1 MALVVVLC
9 LIVGLSLV
17 ATTAAINGRMR
28 RSLLQRID
36 SVAQISRGAAA
47 GPDKALRSSRLAVIA
62 DRMFTFG
69 LRQTWGVQGRGR
81 AMLIRAFAAAIIVLV
96 IFAAVLK
103 FPPWLVGPLCLAA
116 FFGVPRVSLA
126 REQKRVEAT
135 FTDLFPGAIDLV
147 IRMLRAGLPISAAIR
162 AVASEGPPRV
172 DKVFARIADQ
182 TDIGV
187 PLPDA
192 LAEQSRRINL
202 ADFRFF
208 AIAVNLQH
216 TTGGNLTLTLEIL
229 ADIIRRRRGA
239 RMRAK
244 AVTAEVRMTAY
255 VLAGIPI
262 FVVAA
267 LLVFDPGYLSPLLH
281 DPRGNVVAAAA
292 GGSLT
297 AGLVMMRQMMSKA
310 MRV

>member
-1 MALVVVLC
+1 
-9 LIVGLSLV
+9 
-17 ATTAAINGRMR
+17 
-28 RSLLQRID
+28 
-36 SVAQISRGAAA
+36 
-47 GPDKALRSSRLAVIA
+47 
-62 DRMFTFG
+62 
-69 LRQTWGVQGRGR
+69 
-81 AMLIRAFAAAIIVLV
+81 VLV

-103 FPPWLVGPLCLAA
+103 LPLWLVGPLCLVA
-116 FFGVPRVSLA
+116 FFGVPRFLLS
-126 REQKRVEAT
+126 REQKRAEAT
-135 FTDLFPGAIDLV
+135 FTDLFPSAIDLV

-162 AVASEGPPRV
+162 AVAAEGPARV

-182 TDIGV
+182 VDIGV

-229 ADIIRRRRGA
+229 AEIIRKRRGA

-255 VLAGIPI
+255 VLAGIPV
-262 FVVAA
+262 FVVVA

-281 DPRGNVVAAAA
+281 DPRGNVVGGAAA
-292 GGSLT
+292 GSLT
-297 AGLVMMRQMMSKA
+297 AGLVMMRQMMNKA